1 MALPAPVQ
9 LVKDTY
15 GNFTKHKGQWLAA
28 ALAYFTIFAIAP
40 LIIVLVEIG
49 GFILG
54 SHGSLRDEIFTY
66 LGQTAGPAGTD
77 AVRAIVDATLNHQ
90 GQGII
95 SQIIGW
101 AIFIVAAI
109 GMFGALQDTLN
120 TVWEVQ
126 PQPRSGIIATIK
138 NRVLSFGLLL
148 AVAFILLVSLGV
160 TTAISALAMQLNGLL
175 PGLPTLV
182 KVIDFAISFGVIT
195 VLFAMIYRY
204 LPDVRIEWRD
214 VWAGAALTAA
224 LFDVGQF
231 LLGWYLGRASVA
243 SAYGAFG
250 SLVVFLL
257 WTNYSAQIFLFGAEF
272 THAFARRHGSHSA
285 TASTVRG
292 TTDSPLSARAG

>member
-1 MALPAPVQ
+1 MAVPAPVQ
-9 LVKDTY
+9 LFNDAFR
-15 GNFTKHKGQWLAA
+15 NFTKHKGQWLAA
-28 ALAYFTIFAIAP
+28 ALAYFTTFAIAP

-49 GFILG
+49 GLFLG

-66 LGQTAGPAGTD
+66 MSQTAGPAGTA
-77 AVRAIVDATLNHQ
+77 AVRAIVDSTLSHQ
-90 GQGII
+90 GQGIV

-101 AIFIVAAI
+101 AVFILAAI
-109 GMFGALQDTLN
+109 GMFGALQDALN
-120 TVWEVQ
+120 TVWEVK
-126 PQPRSGIIATIK
+126 PQPSAGIGATIK
-138 NRVLSFGLLL
+138 ARVLSFGLLL

-160 TTAISALAMQLNGLL
+160 TTAITGLAAHLNGVL
-175 PGLPTLV
+175 PGLPVLV
-182 KVIDFAISFGVIT
+182 KAIDFAVSFGVIT
-195 VLFAMIYRY
+195 LLFAMIYRY

-214 VWAGAALTAA
+214 VWAGSALTAV

-272 THAFARRHGSHSA
+272 THAFARRSGSHSA
-285 TASTVRG
+285 GTSMVRG
-292 TTDSPLSARAG
+292 STDSPLTARAG